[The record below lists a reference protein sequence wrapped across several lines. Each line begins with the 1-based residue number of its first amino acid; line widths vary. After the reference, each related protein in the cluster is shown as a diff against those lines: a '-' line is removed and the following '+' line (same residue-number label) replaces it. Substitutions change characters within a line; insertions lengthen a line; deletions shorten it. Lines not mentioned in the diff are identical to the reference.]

1 MDTSSELDS
10 SGTKRPWISTTP
22 PMAETENADEQPNHT
37 FIGTIKPMAVTG
49 PLNILLLCT
58 PIAMISYYAEWP
70 STVTF
75 IFSLLALAPLA
86 ERLGFVTEQ
95 IAMHTNETIGGLLN
109 ATFGNATELIVAIT
123 ALKRGLYKLVQ
134 LSLLGSI
141 LSNMLLVL
149 GCAFFFGGMYEKVQ
163 HYGTISSQMNSTL
176 LMLATMGILF
186 PTILSNTNEETN
198 LSELG
203 YSRATALIL
212 FLLYFAFL
220 YFQLFSHKHLYED
233 SPEGSQ
239 DGTLDSGNALMHD
252 TSVHNV
258 VGANAS
264 SSTTTTTPGPIVNVK
279 KEASVADD
287 EEEEEDVLGFWN
299 AIIWLGII
307 TVFIAILSD
316 AISASIESA
325 AGSMGISK
333 VFIAAIILPIVGNAA
348 EHAGAVVFATKGKL
362 DLSLGV
368 AIGSSTQIALC
379 VLPLLV
385 LIGWMGGYDLS
396 MNFGGFEAATLFL
409 TVISVTFAIKDGRSD
424 WLVGLTLIA
433 AYIVIALG
441 FWAHEND
448 QLDLQL

>member
-176 LMLATMGILF
+176 
-186 PTILSNTNEETN
+186 
-198 LSELG
+198 
-203 YSRATALIL
+203 
-212 FLLYFAFL
+212 
-220 YFQLFSHKHLYED
+220 
-233 SPEGSQ
+233 
-239 DGTLDSGNALMHD
+239 
-252 TSVHNV
+252 
-258 VGANAS
+258 
-264 SSTTTTTPGPIVNVK
+264 
-279 KEASVADD
+279 
-287 EEEEEDVLGFWN
+287 
-299 AIIWLGII
+299 
-307 TVFIAILSD
+307 
-316 AISASIESA
+316 
-325 AGSMGISK
+325 
-333 VFIAAIILPIVGNAA
+333 
-348 EHAGAVVFATKGKL
+348 
-362 DLSLGV
+362 
-368 AIGSSTQIALC
+368 
-379 VLPLLV
+379 V
-385 LIGWMGGYDLS
+385 LIHR
-396 MNFGGFEAATLFL
+396 FC
-409 TVISVTFAIKDGRSD
+409 
-424 WLVGLTLIA
+424 LI
-433 AYIVIALG
+433 G
-441 FWAHEND
+441 
-448 QLDLQL
+448 